1 MFPNSATVQVTV
13 DCLAANHMPVVTF
26 HIDGRAYPLTPKQ
39 YLIKN
44 VRRSRLYLAMGRFY
58 AMTPSDT

>member
-1 MFPNSATVQVTV
+1 MFPNSATVQFYV
-13 DCLAANHMPVVTF
+13 DCLAANHMPDVTF

-39 YLIKN
+39 YLIN

>member
-1 MFPNSATVQVTV
+1 MFPNSATVQSYV
-13 DCLAANHMPVVTF
+13 DCSAANHMPDVTI

-39 YLIKN
+39 YL
-44 VRRSRLYLAMGRFY
+44 VDVSRLYLGMGRFY